1 MEMDMPFTLRII
13 STLLL
18 LYSAGSDIVA
28 QDSGIPDTPTASEDH
43 IANEIN
49 ASGEEAQ
56 RQGIFYAA
64 DQVQTIH
71 LRISEV
77 DQEKMRAALPECIY
91 VPAELRWNN
100 ETVSQVGVRFKGNSS
115 ANPNQKHKR
124 SYLIKFSKYRKQQ
137 RFLGM
142 ERISL
147 DNGVQFGSLF
157 SEPIVTDILRKLGHR
172 THRCNYARL
181 YINEQFAGVYV
192 NVERI
197 DNTFISH
204 HFPGTGG
211 GLWKNDVGGPGGD
224 LRYVGDNPEVY
235 SKAFEPKNKQA
246 ESRQEVQQLLS
257 LIKQINETPD
267 DKFEQMISQ
276 NLDIDNFLQTT
287 AVMLFSGAFDQLTG
301 WGPHNYYLYREPSA
315 SKWHYL
321 PWDLDVG
328 FCEVAFGKVYVLE
341 DWNAAWPIPLGTKNP
356 LLERLIH
363 NPNLLA
369 RYRAI
374 ALEILETHFKPQQL
388 CDTLESKFRLIQD
401 DLTNDPFPKRRVTVP
416 NEQSYED
423 IIKSMKQFIHK
434 RYKSAKEQLLNPKER
449 PTATQRPSRH
459 DPPRAIMQRLEK
471 SVRKAEDLQRKLH
484 EIQRTM
490 QAIHRS
496 LQRQD
501 YREAENLLE
510 AMERL
515 TENESTSHRDR

>member
-1 MEMDMPFTLRII
+1 
-13 STLLL
+13 
-18 LYSAGSDIVA
+18 
-28 QDSGIPDTPTASEDH
+28 
-43 IANEIN
+43 
-49 ASGEEAQ
+49 
-56 RQGIFYAA
+56 
-64 DQVQTIH
+64 
-71 LRISEV
+71 
-77 DQEKMRAALPECIY
+77 
-91 VPAELRWNN
+91 
-100 ETVSQVGVRFKGNSS
+100 
-115 ANPNQKHKR
+115 
-124 SYLIKFSKYRKQQ
+124 
-137 RFLGM
+137 M

-276 NLDIDNFLQTT
+276 NLDIDDFLQTT

-374 ALEILETHFKPQQL
+374 DPENVVVSRLASDAL
-388 CDTLESKFRLIQD
+388 
-401 DLTNDPFPKRRVTVP
+401 
-416 NEQSYED
+416 
-423 IIKSMKQFIHK
+423 
-434 RYKSAKEQLLNPKER
+434 
-449 PTATQRPSRH
+449 
-459 DPPRAIMQRLEK
+459 
-471 SVRKAEDLQRKLH
+471 
-484 EIQRTM
+484 
-490 QAIHRS
+490 
-496 LQRQD
+496 
-501 YREAENLLE
+501 
-510 AMERL
+510 
-515 TENESTSHRDR
+515 